1 VDYIEVPT
9 STHRTIHQ
17 ITQIKPMY
25 FLSFFF
31 LVILFGF
38 LTMNVE
44 KASAQPKTKY
54 SRQFEELAKWFI
66 EDDDAAVG
74 WLQMPEEKVAYLSG
88 QELRLLRNHI
98 FARKGVQ
105 LTTPDLKAY
114 FTQFSWYKPRKTVA
128 EIELVGNEEPNVA
141 LIKAFENAKTVRFDK
156 SSFESSP
163 ENSEYLNTLNGCWQA
178 GSSTVGSG
186 YAERFVFDM
195 RDKSFAFKAS
205 QAQGGY
211 AKKLGFS
218 GRFEL
223 PSVNVLELDITS
235 KDRLIKVPGAP
246 YRDPETKKNVTRT
259 GLKLVSDDLGKE
271 HEFKSVAIGG
281 IRAVNIEANL
291 TKFILMI
298 DGVMYWRVSNDA
310 GGCD

>member
-1 VDYIEVPT
+1 MK
-9 STHRTIHQ
+9 S
-17 ITQIKPMY
+17 MY
-25 FLSFFF
+25 FLSFFV
-31 LVILFGF
+31 LLILLGF
-38 LTMNVE
+38 LTTQLE

-54 SRQFEELAKWFI
+54 SRQFEELSKWFV
-66 EDDDAAVG
+66 EDDNEAVG
-74 WLQMPEEKVAYLSG
+74 WLQMPEEKVAYLSPL
-88 QELRLLRNHI
+88 ELRLLRNHI

-128 EIELVGNEEPNVA
+128 EIELVGNQEPNIA
-141 LIKAFENAKTVRFDK
+141 LIKAFENAKIVRFDK
-156 SSFESSP
+156 SSLEISP
-163 ENSEYLNTLNGCWQA
+163 ENSEYMTMLNGCWQA
-178 GSSTVGSG
+178 GSTTVASG

-235 KDRLIKVPGAP
+235 KDRLIKVPGST
-246 YRDPETKKNVTRT
+246 YRDPKTGKTVTRT
-259 GLKLVSDDLGKE
+259 GLKVVSDDLGQA

-281 IRAVNIEANL
+281 IRQVAIEENL